1 METHLA
7 PLVSVIVPVYNAEKY
22 ICTLIDSVLAQSFT
36 DFELLLIDDGSKDSS
51 PQILDKYAVK
61 DRRVRAIHKENGGA
75 GSARNMG
82 LDQAC
87 GTFIV
92 FADSD
97 DYMFPDNLQTMID
110 EIGDHD
116 LLICNM
122 QGGLRDGINLC
133 QRQSKKSWE
142 ITANSIDEMADVI
155 PRIGYRNY
163 VVWNQMFRRSI
174 IERHYIRFENIN
186 SEDELF
192 SFTYFSRVSSLKR
205 IDYEG
210 YYYVDTPNSLGSSH
224 KYIVEMDWIG
234 EMENIYESIER
245 KYPLPMSFFHTV
257 NHRIAI
263 RLVSLCLKGYH
274 KDSYKPLRGRIDT
287 WRDVG
292 RDSWLRQRIC
302 LSRLPR
308 RYALV
313 LFVLKLKLFYLIDPI
328 ILLLVQRK
336 DQNKEYRH
344 D

>member
-1 METHLA
+1 MET

-22 ICTLIDSVLAQSFT
+22 IRMLVDSVLAQSYT
-36 DFELLLIDDGSKDSS
+36 NFELLLIDDGSKDSS
-51 PQILDKYAVK
+51 PQIIDQYAKQDSRVK
-61 DRRVRAIHKENGGA
+61 VVHKENGGA
-75 GSARNMG
+75 GSARNIG
-82 LDQAC
+82 LDYAC
-87 GTFIV
+87 GTFVV

-142 ITANSIDEMADVI
+142 ITANNIDEMADVI

-163 VVWNQMFRRSI
+163 VVWNQMFRLSI
-174 IERHYIRFENIN
+174 IERHYIRFKNIN

-192 SFTYFSRVSSLKR
+192 SFTYFSYVGSLKR
-205 IDYEG
+205 INYEG

-224 KYIVEMDWIG
+224 KYIVEMDWIR
-234 EMENIYESIER
+234 EMEGIYESMER

-287 WRDVG
+287 WRDVR
-292 RDSWLRQRIC
+292 RDSWLKSRIYLYKLPFQ
-302 LSRLPR
+302 LSFILFIVKMRL
-308 RYALV
+308 
-313 LFVLKLKLFYLIDPI
+313 FFLIDPFV
-328 ILLLVQRK
+328 LLFVRGK
-336 DQNKEYRH
+336 DCKYVRRRM
-344 D
+344 